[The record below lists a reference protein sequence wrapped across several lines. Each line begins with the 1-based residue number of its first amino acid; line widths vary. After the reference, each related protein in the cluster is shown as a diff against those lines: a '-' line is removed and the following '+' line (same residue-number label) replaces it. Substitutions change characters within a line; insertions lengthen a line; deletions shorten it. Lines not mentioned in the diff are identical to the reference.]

1 MCIRDRATA
10 GYIFGMCL
18 LMVAVRFVEPVA
30 VSMINNLEPIVTL
43 IAAAILLNEY
53 MSSLQYAGGVLVLA
67 AISLATWKM
76 RPRIDVITSK

>member
-1 MCIRDRATA
+1 
-10 GYIFGMCL
+10 MCL
-18 LMVAVRFVEPVA
+18 LMMAVRFVEPVA

-53 MSSLQYAGGVLVLA
+53 MSALQYTGGVLVLS

-76 RPRIDVITSK
+76 RPQVNMTASK